1 VGQKNGMSFG
11 VLGYQASP
19 EPAKTSRWGGTLRG
33 LAKTPRASKVAPRL
47 GFSEFWAAFV
57 SRQSRNL
64 SPANKQ
70 MLLKNGSAY
79 RMLAAQFV
87 FVG

>member
-1 VGQKNGMSFG
+1 
-11 VLGYQASP
+11 
-19 EPAKTSRWGGTLRG
+19 
-33 LAKTPRASKVAPRL
+33 VAPRL
-47 GFSEFWAAFV
+47 GFSEFLAAFV